1 MACKDAP
8 ILLQELIDSKAY
20 IDFTQGLDARFITKE
35 VAEVISQIKIKTVHF
50 AFDFMKNEKA
60 IIKGLRTFR
69 PYYTGSNRNMKCYVL
84 TNYDTTEYEDWYRV
98 CAIRDAGYY
107 PYIMIYEKGTHSQ
120 FLTDLARW
128 CNSLMLCNSVPFEDY
143 VPRRDGKSCK
153 ELYPQILKYKET
165 YIMATKKETVATEG
179 MNVYQKLAAVRNE
192 ILHIDVK
199 KSGVNLHAEF
209 TYFELEDII
218 PIAEPIFHK
227 YGLIY
232 LTTFEN
238 GNGYGK
244 VVDMDNPSEVITF
257 TAPMVF
263 IAEPAKFRMNE
274 TQGLGA
280 VITYMRRYLYFL
292 ALDLIEHDKI
302 DDKNVKETPS
312 DDEEEV
318 ELPPKRTMPATVEE
332 RAEIKEEL
340 TAPDGQADALQI
352 EALTAALKALL
363 EKDAEQEDFVQQVAI
378 KTNGLTEITKSQC
391 EELINGIQEML
402 TKYTE
407 V

>member
-1 MACKDAP
+1 
-8 ILLQELIDSKAY
+8 
-20 IDFTQGLDARFITKE
+20 
-35 VAEVISQIKIKTVHF
+35 
-50 AFDFMKNEKA
+50 
-60 IIKGLRTFR
+60 
-69 PYYTGSNRNMKCYVL
+69 
-84 TNYDTTEYEDWYRV
+84 
-98 CAIRDAGYY
+98 
-107 PYIMIYEKGTHSQ
+107 
-120 FLTDLARW
+120 
-128 CNSLMLCNSVPFEDY
+128 
-143 VPRRDGKSCK
+143 
-153 ELYPQILKYKET
+153 
-165 YIMATKKETVATEG
+165 MATKKETVATEG

-244 VVDMDNPSEVITF
+244 VVDMDNPSEVIIF

-302 DDKNVKETPS
+302 DDKNVKETS
-312 DDEEEV
+312 SNDEEEV

>member
-1 MACKDAP
+1 
-8 ILLQELIDSKAY
+8 
-20 IDFTQGLDARFITKE
+20 
-35 VAEVISQIKIKTVHF
+35 
-50 AFDFMKNEKA
+50 
-60 IIKGLRTFR
+60 
-69 PYYTGSNRNMKCYVL
+69 
-84 TNYDTTEYEDWYRV
+84 
-98 CAIRDAGYY
+98 
-107 PYIMIYEKGTHSQ
+107 
-120 FLTDLARW
+120 
-128 CNSLMLCNSVPFEDY
+128 
-143 VPRRDGKSCK
+143 
-153 ELYPQILKYKET
+153 
-165 YIMATKKETVATEG
+165 MATKKETVATEG

-244 VVDMDNPSEVITF
+244 VVDMDNPSEVIIF

-302 DDKNVKETPS
+302 DDKNIKETHS

-363 EKDAEQEDFVQQVAI
+363 DKDAEREDFVQQVAI